1 MTTTVTET
9 TRRIVES
16 PFGDALSQGID
27 WIVISLAFVL
37 LLEHEFVR
45 LSTRDESWKRSRMT
59 WLYAGP
65 LLIGFVSI
73 VVQRL
78 SNLR

>member
-1 MTTTVTET
+1 VTTTVTET

-16 PFGDALSQGID
+16 PFGDALSQGVD
-27 WIVISLAFVL
+27 WIVISLAFAL

-45 LSTRDESWKRSRMT
+45 LSGRDESWKRSRMT

>member
-1 MTTTVTET
+1 VTTTVTET

-45 LSTRDESWKRSRMT
+45 LSSRDESWKRSRMT

>member
-27 WIVISLAFVL
+27 WIVISVAFVL

-45 LSTRDESWKRSRMT
+45 LSSRDESWKRSRMT

>member
-45 LSTRDESWKRSRMT
+45 LSSRDESWKRSRMT